1 MGIPGEQKEK
11 GTESLFKE
19 IIAENFPSLKKEL
32 YIQVHETKRIFNN
45 LKCKEKQK
53 TSLIQT
59 ILNLS
64 KINDKEF

>member
-1 MGIPGEQKEK
+1 MGIPGEQREK